1 VIGTGKK
8 AKVIEE
14 YNVDTGLRHL
24 RALEARD
31 ALEILAEPNIMAING
46 KQATFTYIC
55 RRGKYATNLCHRTA
69 QCQ

>member
-46 KQATFTYIC
+46 K
-55 RRGKYATNLCHRTA
+55 
-69 QCQ
+69 